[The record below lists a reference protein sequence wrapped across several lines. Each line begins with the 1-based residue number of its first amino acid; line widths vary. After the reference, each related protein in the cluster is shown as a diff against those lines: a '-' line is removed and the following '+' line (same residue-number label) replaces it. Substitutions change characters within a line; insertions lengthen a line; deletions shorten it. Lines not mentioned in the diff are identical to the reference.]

1 MILRSGIDI
10 HGGAQPVDHPDFRR
24 PNLTSNAVGFP
35 PHVRWN
41 ADTRGRFSAL
51 LSGNF

>member
-1 MILRSGIDI
+1 MIWRSGIDI
-10 HGGAQPVDHPDFRR
+10 HGGAQPVYPPDFRR
-24 PNLTSNAVGFP
+24 PNLTNNAVGFP
-35 PHVRWN
+35 PRVRWN